1 MKKRKVI
8 STRFFIAALLL
19 AALLC
24 VQPVLLKATPES
36 ICEKARKDLKACVKK
51 ADEEFDRC
59 KAGDETYDTIC
70 YISYVLDLSLCWI
83 VFEFRCRGSG

>member
-24 VQPVLLKATPES
+24 VQPILLKATPQSNCDQALKELS
-36 ICEKARKDLKACVKK
+36 ACLERAEKK
-51 ADEEFDRC
+51 FTRC
-59 KAGDETYDTIC
+59 KNGDETFDTIC
-70 YISYVLDLSLCWI
+70 YISYYFDIMLCWM
-83 VFEFRCRGSG
+83 VFEFRCP